1 MSEEEI
7 KVKVKMTSNA
17 TVYTVTVNKTCT
29 VEELKK
35 ACEKET
41 SIPPESQNLVFKG
54 RILDNSKK

>member
-1 MSEEEI
+1 MSDEEI

-35 ACEKET
+35 ACENFN
-41 SIPPESQNLVFKG
+41 SS
-54 RILDNSKK
+54 RISKFSFQRKNFR